1 MRIEDITVEV
11 RNANLERVGQ
21 ITERNLVG
29 LEVVARFNAVGA
41 WRITLPADDPMAE
54 ALRAPGSG
62 IIVTGSSGVLLSG
75 PTVSAKSVK
84 TAENPEGEWEITG
97 ADDTSLL
104 GHRVAY
110 PSPET
115 DDLTLQADYDVRTG
129 VAETV
134 MKEYVEANLG
144 EDAPLSR
151 QVPGLIVQADQARG
165 ESVTGRARFQPIGEL
180 LTQLAVTSG
189 LGFDVVQD
197 DGGLEFKVYEPVD
210 RSLSIRMDIDNNRL
224 TKSEYSY
231 TAPQAT
237 RVIVA
242 GQGSGAERTLVEV
255 VSDASEDAETLWSKR
270 IELFKDSRN
279 TSDLAELEQAGAE
292 ILADKGYTVEAVSVT
307 PTDDEVMSYP
317 TDWGLGDKVSV
328 VIGDITVTQV
338 VTEVAIVIT
347 EDGIKVGATVGDP
360 ATATQDD
367 VESQV
372 IVKQSDQETR
382 ISNLERNEL
391 AGAGGGGGSSYN
403 LDGGLPNTVYGGS
416 DPIDAGGV

>member
-1 MRIEDITVEV
+1 MLIQDITVEV
-11 RNANLERVGQ
+11 RDANLERVGQ

-41 WRITLPADDPMAE
+41 WRITLPAGDPMAD

-75 PTVSAKSVK
+75 PTISAKSVK

-97 ADDTSLL
+97 ADDTSVL

-110 PSPET
+110 PTPAT
-115 DDLTLQADYDVRTG
+115 DDLSLQSDFDVRTG
-129 VAETV
+129 PAESV
-134 MKEYVEANLG
+134 MKAYVEANLG
-144 EDAPLSR
+144 DDAPVSR
-151 QVPGLIVQADQARG
+151 QVTGLTVEADQARG
-165 ESVTGRARFQPIGEL
+165 ETVTGRARFQPIGEL
-180 LTQLAVTSG
+180 LTQLAITSG
-189 LGFDVVQD
+189 LGFDVAQN

-242 GQGSGAERTLVEV
+242 GQGTGADRTLVEV
-255 VSDASEDAETLWSKR
+255 VSDASEDAETLWAKR

-279 TSDLAELEQAGAE
+279 TSDLGELEQAGTE

-317 TDWGLGDKVSV
+317 ADWGLGDKVSV

-347 EDGIKVGATVGDP
+347 EEGIKVGATVGDP

-372 IVKQSDQETR
+372 IVKQSDQESR

-391 AGAGGGGGSSYN
+391 SGGGSGGGSSYN
-403 LDGGLPNTVYGGS
+403 LDAGLPNTVYGGS